1 MRYLKVGGIMKNIF
15 ITILSLIIVLLLT
28 SCKEGATEPNVSEQL
43 FGAWVYQGYEN
54 DVTIMKKADGLD
66 SSNYGFILYAGG
78 KFLERKIEG
87 WCGTPPISYANYDG
101 KWKAE
106 TENILQI
113 DVGYWGE
120 KINYKMEI
128 IALSSSELRYKQN

>member
-1 MRYLKVGGIMKNIF
+1 MKNIL
-15 ITILSLIIVLLLT
+15 ITILSLMTVLLLT

-43 FGAWVYQGYEN
+43 FGTWVYQGSEN

-66 SSNYGFILYAGG
+66 SNNYGFILYAGG
-78 KFLERKIEG
+78 KFLERKNAG
-87 WCGTPPISYANYDG
+87 WCGTPPISYENYGG

-106 TENILQI
+106 TENVLQI
-113 DVGYWGE
+113 DVGYWRG

-128 IALSSSELRYKQN
+128 VTLSSTELRFKQN